1 MNLKKILPVLLLL
14 VMAVIAISIRRCN
27 SNSSSNSTNNKYRS
41 TENTQGTA
49 RSTGRNRPAE
59 NKTTG
64 NRKVGLD
71 RKATDLY
78 FTKHAKCRMK
88 CRHITQQEVKDIL
101 ANGEINYS
109 KSELQNQR
117 GATYAVEGMTR
128 DRQRVR
134 IIFAPKKA
142 HLTVVTVIDL
152 EVEYEC
158 HCA

>member
-14 VMAVIAISIRRCN
+14 VMAVIAIGIRRCN
-27 SNSSSNSTNNKYRS
+27 SKSPSNSTNNKYRS
-41 TENTQGTA
+41 TENTHLPA
-49 RSTGRNRPAE
+49 STTRRNPIPE
-59 NKTTG
+59 NKTKV
-64 NRKVGLD
+64 NREVGLD
-71 RKATDLY
+71 RNATNLY

-109 KSELQNQR
+109 KSELQDPR
-117 GATYAVEGMTR
+117 GATYAVEGRTR
-128 DRQRVR
+128 DRQQVR

-152 EVEYEC
+152 QVANEC

>member
-1 MNLKKILPVLLLL
+1 MNLKKILPLLLLL

-41 TENTQGTA
+41 TENTQGPA
-49 RSTGRNRPAE
+49 RSTRRNQPAE

-101 ANGEINYS
+101 VRGTVNYN
-109 KSELQNQR
+109 KSELQDPK
-117 GATYAVEGMTR
+117 GATYAVEGVTS
-128 DRQRVR
+128 DKQKVR
-134 IIFAPKKA
+134 IVF
-142 HLTVVTVIDL
+142 
-152 EVEYEC
+152 
-158 HCA
+158 